1 VSRKVVNH
9 YCSITYESSGIS
21 GNIGFNEILKE
32 PKSLNA
38 YHCPVDRLK
47 FSLVKI
53 LSQAFEQQN
62 MKRVKLPGSMSLAEY
77 VKSERKKRG
86 LTAVDL
92 ERNSGGE
99 ISDSYVSRIESGQ
112 VTNVSPEKLDALA
125 KGLGV
130 PADDIYRIAR
140 GLPPFDPNDKF
151 EILAEAFDGRDLSKS
166 DWLEIELVLRTLIEH
181 KKNKQESEDP
191 EP

>member
-1 VSRKVVNH
+1 
-9 YCSITYESSGIS
+9 
-21 GNIGFNEILKE
+21 
-32 PKSLNA
+32 
-38 YHCPVDRLK
+38 
-47 FSLVKI
+47 
-53 LSQAFEQQN
+53 

-166 DWLEIELVLRTLIEH
+166 DWLEIELVLRTLVEH